1 MYKFEVHL
9 HTSAC
14 SGCANSTGK
23 EMVDAA
29 IEKGYSG
36 IVITNHFFHGN
47 TCVDRKLPWRDF
59 VRAYANDYY
68 ETKKYGEE
76 KDITVLFGLEEGYA
90 AGKEILIYG
99 LSPEIISSHPEFNY
113 MDLSQKSDFI
123 HSYGGIV
130 VHSHPF
136 RVRDYIPNPDVA
148 PTPDYIDGVECY
160 NFFNAIE
167 ENLKAF
173 IYAENT
179 GKFKIS
185 GTDIHNA
192 SGFGQAGLD
201 FDNPIKTNKELVN
214 EIKKGNYR
222 LITPYDL

>member
-47 TCVDRKLPWRDF
+47 TCIDRKLPWRDF
-59 VRAYANDYY
+59 VGAYANDYY

-76 KDITVLFGLEEGYA
+76 KGITVLFGLEEGYT

-99 LSPEIISSHPEFNY
+99 LSPETISAHPEFND
-113 MDLSQKSDFI
+113 MDLSQKSEFI
-123 HSYGGIV
+123 HSHGGIV

-136 RVRDYIPNPDVA
+136 RVRDYIPNPFV
-148 PTPDYIDGVECY
+148 PPDPDCLDGVECY
-160 NFFNAIE
+160 NFFNAVE

-179 GKFKIS
+179 GKFKFS
-185 GTDIHNA
+185 GTDIHGA
-192 SGFGQAGLD
+192 THFGSAGLD
-201 FDNPIKTNKELVN
+201 FDNPIKTNKDFVN

-222 LITPYDL
+222 LITPYNL